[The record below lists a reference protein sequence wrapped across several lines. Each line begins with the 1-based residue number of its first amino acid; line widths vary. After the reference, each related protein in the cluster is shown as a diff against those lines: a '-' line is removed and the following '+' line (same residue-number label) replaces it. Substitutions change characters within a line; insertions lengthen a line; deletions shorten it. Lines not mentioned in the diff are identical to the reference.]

1 MHECFL
7 QFLFQLSNK
16 LGATYNPFVPL
27 LPKVIQPDTT
37 YSETRNLFTIRDLIK
52 STVFHYVTY
61 QGSLTSPMCYEGVT
75 WIVST
80 NKLFISS
87 KELQEFRKIKD
98 EHGNQLLENDRPL
111 QKLNGRALLS
121 HQKDQGSDRVSD
133 YFGVILDFGSKD
145 YFCRFGALQLFPA
158 TKKAKKNHFFFQKQT
173 ETFSD
178 PLNVIH
184 RNP

>member
-1 MHECFL
+1 M
-7 QFLFQLSNK
+7 SNK

-27 LPKVIQPDTT
+27 LSKVIQPDTT

-52 STVFHYVTY
+52 STGFHYVTY

-121 HQKDQGSDRVSD
+121 H
-133 YFGVILDFGSKD
+133 
-145 YFCRFGALQLFPA
+145 
-158 TKKAKKNHFFFQKQT
+158 
-173 ETFSD
+173 
-178 PLNVIH
+178 
-184 RNP
+184 